1 MAEKMAKKIASPT
14 AYHGL
19 QAVRFLAQPPVFFQA
34 EPALSLHSYGGHPGH
49 PETKGIT
56 GGAGFLS
63 HEKKDLDTEKN
74 LIMMEIED
82 ARTENTLDLIV
93 PYCRG

>member
-1 MAEKMAKKIASPT
+1 MEVIPLILKPKGSQEGPQE
-14 AYHGL
+14 G
-19 QAVRFLAQPPVFFQA
+19 PVFC
-34 EPALSLHSYGGHPGH
+34 PM
-49 PETKGIT
+49 K
-56 GGAGFLS
+56 
-63 HEKKDLDTEKN
+63 KKDLDTEKN

>member
-34 EPALSLHSYGGHPGH
+34 EPARSLHSYGGHPGH

-63 HEKKDLDTEKN
+63 HEKKKIWILKKI
-74 LIMMEIED
+74 L
-82 ARTENTLDLIV
+82 
-93 PYCRG
+93 